1 VVCLSA
7 MPMLAC
13 LHNASW
19 VIQAPGGK
27 HQCLYCKAF
36 VAKKD
41 VYPKWDDLGAE
52 YQARWNAHESPPAAA
67 AAPAADAKP
76 AA

>member
-1 VVCLSA
+1 

-13 LHNASW
+13 THFVSW
-19 VIQAPGGK
+19 VVPVEGGK
-27 HQCLYCKAF
+27 HQCVYCHAT

-41 VYPKWDDLGAE
+41 IYPKFDDLGPA
-52 YQARWNAHESPPAAA
+52 YQQKWDAHEKGG
-67 AAPAADAKP
+67 AAPKP